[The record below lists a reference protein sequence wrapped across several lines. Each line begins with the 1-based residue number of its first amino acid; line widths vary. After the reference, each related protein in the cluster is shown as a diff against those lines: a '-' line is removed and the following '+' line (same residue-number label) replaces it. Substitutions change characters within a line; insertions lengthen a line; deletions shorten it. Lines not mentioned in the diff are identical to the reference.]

1 MADDESKKQLHI
13 AVLPWLAFGHMMPFL
28 ELSKLIAEKGHSI
41 SFISTPRNIER
52 LHPIPPHLSHLINF
66 VPIPLPAGDG
76 YLPDG
81 AESTSNLP
89 SHLVPHLKLAF
100 DALEPEVAKFFESR
114 KPDWIIYDFAP
125 YWIPRIAAKSN
136 VSTAYLT
143 IISAA
148 SWCFFGPPDASRNSP
163 EDFTYTPK
171 WIPFP
176 NNLAFHLHEA
186 RRLMAPPVESDP
198 PPPLQLVPDYARI
211 DSCVAGCQVFAVR
224 SCPELESDM
233 LDLAT
238 QLFGKR
244 VIPVGL
250 LIPAELDPRFV
261 GDETWNRISEW
272 LNKRKKATVVYVAF
286 GSETAITKDEVTEL
300 SLGLEASGSPFVWV
314 LNQKYHHLLPEGYRS
329 RIEGSGSGLICSAWV
344 PQLRILGHESVG
356 GFLTHCGAASVIES
370 LHFGVPLIMLTLNV
384 PDQGINARVC
394 EKKEVGIEIPR
405 KEEDGA
411 FVRGDVAE
419 TVRKVMAAEEGQ
431 RLRVRA
437 AEEREKVFG
446 NREIHDRCV
455 SEFVKVLE
463 EQRRSGGVRLSE

>member
-1 MADDESKKQLHI
+1 MADNYESKKHLHI
-13 AVLPWLAFGHMMPFL
+13 AVFPWLAFGHMIPFL
-28 ELSKLIAEKGHSI
+28 ELSKRIAQKGHTI
-41 SFISTPRNIER
+41 SFISTPRNIKS
-52 LHPIPPHLSHLINF
+52 LPQIPPHLSHLINF
-66 VPIPLPAGDG
+66 VPIPLPTGGDG
-76 YLPDG
+76 HLPDG
-81 AESTSNLP
+81 VESTSHLP
-89 SHLVPHLKLAF
+89 LHLVPHLKLAY
-100 DALEPEVAKFFESR
+100 DALEPEVDRFLDAR
-114 KPDWIIYDFAP
+114 RPDWIIYDFAP

-136 VSTAYLT
+136 VSTAYFSV
-143 IISAA
+143 ISAA
-148 SWCFFGPPDASRNSP
+148 MWCFMGPPALSRRNSL
-163 EDFTYTPK
+163 EDFTYPPE

-176 NNLAFHLHEA
+176 NNLAFRLHEA
-186 RRLMAPPVESDP
+186 KRLMAPQMEAYP
-198 PPPLQLVPDYARI
+198 PPPPQLVPDYVRAATI
-211 DSCVAGCQVFAVR
+211 LAESQVYAVR

-238 QLFGKR
+238 QLYGKR
-244 VIPVGL
+244 LIPVGL
-250 LIPAELDPRFV
+250 LIPDEPDPRFV
-261 GDETWNRISEW
+261 GDETWNLISEW
-272 LNKRKKATVVYVAF
+272 LNKQKKATVVYVAF

-300 SLGLEASGSPFVWV
+300 SLGLEASGSPFLWV

-370 LHFGVPLIMLTLNV
+370 LHFGVPMIMLTLNV

-419 TVRKVMAAEEGQ
+419 TVRKVMSAEEGW
-431 RLRVRA
+431 RFRERA

-446 NREIHDRCV
+446 NREIHDRCF
-455 SEFVKVLE
+455 SEFVNVLE
-463 EQRRSGGVRLSE
+463 EQRCSSS